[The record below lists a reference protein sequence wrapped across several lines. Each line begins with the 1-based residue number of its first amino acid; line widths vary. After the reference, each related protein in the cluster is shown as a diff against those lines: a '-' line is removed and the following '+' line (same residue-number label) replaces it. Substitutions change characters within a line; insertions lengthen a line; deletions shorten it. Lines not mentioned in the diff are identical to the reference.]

1 MTDFFTQWTTQSI
14 LVRILISAFLGAII
28 GIDRGV
34 TRRGGGSKTTMSVC
48 LGATLVMLTEQ
59 FCQMHYPGTADATR
73 MAAQVISGVGFL
85 GVGTIIVS
93 GHKVKGLSSA
103 ASIWTCACIGLAT
116 GIGFI
121 VGAVVVTCILL
132 FCLHLLPHIENA
144 FYKHTNY
151 ISLYIEVENGKA
163 ITSLLHRVRDDGCSV
178 DSFDVEKPKA
188 KGQYFT
194 VMTVLRTPRRMNAED
209 YMEELREMKGIISVD
224 DM

>member
-73 MAAQVISGVGFL
+73 MASQVISGVGFL

-121 VGAVVVTCILL
+121 VGAVVVTCI
-132 FCLHLLPHIENA
+132 
-144 FYKHTNY
+144 
-151 ISLYIEVENGKA
+151 
-163 ITSLLHRVRDDGCSV
+163 
-178 DSFDVEKPKA
+178 
-188 KGQYFT
+188 
-194 VMTVLRTPRRMNAED
+194 
-209 YMEELREMKGIISVD
+209 
-224 DM
+224 